1 MKYRNIR
8 YAQLQGK
15 RRQACPNLQ
24 SVNVGSMRFREMYV
38 SDIQMRV
45 ARLRS
50 PKEIKW
56 QPVKT

>member
-24 SVNVGSMRFREMYV
+24 SVNVGSMPV
-38 SDIQMRV
+38 SRNVCIGHSD
-45 ARLRS
+45 ASGSSSLA
-50 PKEIKW
+50 
-56 QPVKT
+56 